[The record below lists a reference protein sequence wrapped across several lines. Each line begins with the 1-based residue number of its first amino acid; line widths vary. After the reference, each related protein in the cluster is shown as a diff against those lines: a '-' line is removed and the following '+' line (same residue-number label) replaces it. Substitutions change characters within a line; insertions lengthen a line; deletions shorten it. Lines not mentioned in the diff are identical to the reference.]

1 MILVNNLSKEYRIY
15 KQTSGFW
22 NNILHLISPEY
33 IKKEVVHNISFHIN
47 KGECVAFL
55 GANGAGKSTTIKM
68 LTGILKPTSGQI
80 KIMERDPFKNRIENS
95 KNIGVVFGQK
105 SQLWWDIPV
114 IETFRLLKNIYE
126 IPTEQ
131 YKENIKLY
139 SKVLDLDDIMKQP
152 ARKLSLGQRVRAD
165 IAASLLH
172 NPAILFLDEPTI
184 GLDVAVKQK
193 IYKFLKY
200 INTKRQVT
208 ILLTSHDIKDIE
220 TLCQRMIIL
229 EHGNII
235 FDDAIEKIYYNYS
248 HKNTLEEIIIELFN
262 KR

>member
-105 SQLWWDIPV
+105 SQLWWI
-114 IETFRLLKNIYE
+114 FQLLK
-126 IPTEQ
+126 
-131 YKENIKLY
+131 L
-139 SKVLDLDDIMKQP
+139 LD
-152 ARKLSLGQRVRAD
+152 
-165 IAASLLH
+165 
-172 NPAILFLDEPTI
+172 
-184 GLDVAVKQK
+184 
-193 IYKFLKY
+193 Y
-200 INTKRQVT
+200 
-208 ILLTSHDIKDIE
+208 
-220 TLCQRMIIL
+220 
-229 EHGNII
+229 
-235 FDDAIEKIYYNYS
+235 
-248 HKNTLEEIIIELFN
+248 
-262 KR
+262 